1 MPQLDLEQALTRRL
15 TIAYLAGLTLI
26 ALLSGGV
33 HVLLDRAISQQRD
46 SATVINV
53 AGRQRMLS
61 QRIGLLASDL
71 YHGDTA
77 ARAPLI
83 EAVTLMRRS
92 ENALILGGDLGIT
105 HPLSPAVRPTYFDG
119 PAPLDRSV
127 RSFVETASRFAQSS
141 PQPGGDAPADY
152 SALQAATHAVLL
164 PSLDHAVSVL
174 EAEANA
180 RVDRL
185 RAGQTAVLL
194 TLLITLSLEAMFIFR
209 PLVERVRLFVG
220 TLYELATRDAL
231 TGLANRR
238 HFIENATREIA
249 LARRAQKPLFAV
261 LIDLDHFK
269 RINDTHGHA
278 VGDLVLRRFADV
290 ATANL
295 RGTDMISRIGG
306 EEFALVLSEMDF
318 SGARTV
324 AEKLCSIIAGD
335 HSEGLPGFTIS
346 AGISMLQ
353 PNDQG
358 IDDLLRRAD
367 GALYTAKREGRNRVA
382 LSE

>member
-1 MPQLDLEQALTRRL
+1 MPKLDLERALARRL
-15 TIAYLAGLTLI
+15 TIAYLVGLTFI

-33 HVLLDRAISQQRD
+33 HVLLDRAIAQQRD

-71 YHGDTA
+71 YHGDA
-77 ARAPLI
+77 SARGPLAD
-83 EAVTLMRRS
+83 AVTVMRRS
-92 ENALILGGDLGIT
+92 ENALINGGDLGIT
-105 HPLSPAVRPTYFDG
+105 HPLSPAVRPAYFDG
-119 PAPLDRSV
+119 PAPLDRAV
-127 RSFVETASRFAQSS
+127 RSFVETARRFAQAR
-141 PQPGGDAPADY
+141 PQPGDDT
-152 SALQAATHAVLL
+152 QAAYRTLEADAHAVLL

-180 RVDRL
+180 RVERL

-278 VGDLVLRRFADV
+278 VGDLVLRRFADL
-290 ATANL
+290 ATTSL

-306 EEFALVLSEMDF
+306 EEFALVLSEMDL

-324 AEKLCSIIAGD
+324 AEKLCSVVAGD
-335 HSEGLPGFTIS
+335 HSDGLPDFTIS
-346 AGISMLQ
+346 AGVSALL
-353 PNDQG
+353 PDDQG

-367 GALYTAKREGRNRVA
+367 DALYTAKREGRNRVA
-382 LSE
+382 LKS